1 MGKLQR
7 EFINNMYAPQR
18 VNPFHF
24 GQFIIL
30 PLLLLF
36 KHILIGAEKDVIN

>member
-7 EFINNMYAPQR
+7 EFTNNTYAPQR
-18 VNPFHF
+18 MNPFNF

-36 KHILIGAEKDVIN
+36 NHILMGAEKDVIN